1 MTSVDVAI
9 VGSGPHALS
18 LAAHLRARRVEH
30 RIFGPPMHFWRTM
43 PPGLNLKSYAS
54 ATSISVPERGHTF
67 PEWCRARN
75 LEDHEPCTMETYA
88 EYGMWMKDR
97 FVPHV
102 EDVMVKNVTGS
113 GAGYEVT
120 LANGETL
127 RAKNVVSA
135 TGLSGLKYTPP
146 ELRSLPD
153 ALTTHTADLH
163 KTSPTHKPFARYAG
177 KHVAVLGAGASAIEA
192 AALVHEAGGTAVLL
206 VRGGDPL
213 FMQRTP
219 RHRPLRQRLLQPDSD
234 LGTGRKNW
242 VLQNVPFVFWYLPER
257 RRTRVAMAWA
267 QPSAPWWIADRFFGK
282 VEMRTHTTVVGA
294 SAKPNGGGVRLRLR
308 TTGKGESDLDVDE
321 VIAGTGYTFD
331 VDLVP
336 YLDEGVRRSVR
347 RIEQAPELSLSFE
360 SSRRGLYFMG
370 PMSVICF
377 GPLFRFVCGAKVSAP
392 AIAARLARARTP
404 APAGAWASVRT

>member
-18 LAAHLRARRVEH
+18 LAAHLRARRVDH

-102 EDVMVKNVTGS
+102 EDVMVKSVTGS

-127 RAKNVVSA
+127 RARNVVSA
-135 TGLSGLKYTPP
+135 TGLSGLKFTPP
-146 ELRSLPD
+146 ELQKLPEG
-153 ALTTHTADLH
+153 LTTHTADLH
-163 KTSPTHKPFARYAG
+163 KSAAAPKPFERFKG

-192 AALVHEAGGTAVLL
+192 AALVCEAGGTSVLL

-219 RHRPLRQRLLQPDSD
+219 RNRSLKQRLLQPDSD

-242 VLQNVPFVFWYLPER
+242 VLQNAPFVFWYLPEQ

-294 SAKPNGGGVRLRLR
+294 KPQGEGVRLRLT
-308 TTGKGESDLDVDE
+308 TTGKGESDLDADH

-392 AIAARLARARTP
+392 AIAKKLARAR
-404 APAGAWASVRT
+404 S